1 MCPPVHKMSMIP
13 YVIVLLCCSLYVLGD
28 SWQTQLRE
36 RNKGHWLNRRK
47 QEKWNRGRNTEN
59 IQAAV
64 SSRTNKHSAEL
75 FDHCPDL
82 IHCPTCKSLVA
93 GFTEAVKLRKTPAPR
108 VRELQ
113 NPLPPPMESHI
124 PVHRT
129 LLSAS
134 QQAGQKG
141 RAKRSSQNSWR
152 NKRSGSC
159 CAMIAS
165 QPNAPWSTAGAFH
178 LIWSVRKSHSTNSW
192 LQHFMEGR
200 RDTSCIVQITQI

>member
-113 NPLPPPMESHI
+113 NPSSTPNGI
-124 PVHRT
+124 PHPCPQDT
-129 LLSAS
+129 AFCFP
-134 QQAGQKG
+134 AG
-141 RAKRSSQNSWR
+141 RAKG
-152 NKRSGSC
+152 KGK
-159 CAMIAS
+159 
-165 QPNAPWSTAGAFH
+165 T
-178 LIWSVRKSHSTNSW
+178 LITKQ
-192 LQHFMEGR
+192 LKE
-200 RDTSCIVQITQI
+200 

>member
-1 MCPPVHKMSMIP
+1 MYWETPDKH
-13 YVIVLLCCSLYVLGD
+13 
-28 SWQTQLRE
+28 SWERETKVTGSTEENRRSGIEGEIQKISRQLWAAEQTNTQL
-36 RNKGHWLNRRK
+36 NYLTTAQIWSTA
-47 QEKWNRGRNTEN
+47 QP
-59 IQAAV
+59 V
-64 SSRTNKHSAEL
+64 
-75 FDHCPDL
+75 
-82 IHCPTCKSLVA
+82 KSLVA

-113 NPLPPPMESHI
+113 NPLPPTMESHI